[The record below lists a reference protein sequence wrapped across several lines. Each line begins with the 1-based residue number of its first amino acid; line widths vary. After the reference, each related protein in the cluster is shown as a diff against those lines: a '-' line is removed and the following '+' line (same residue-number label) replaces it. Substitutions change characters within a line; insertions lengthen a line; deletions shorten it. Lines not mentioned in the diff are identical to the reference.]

1 MSGPELATT
10 IAAALKI
17 LNPPRAPAA
26 EEAERGS
33 REKIPRPSGSPN
45 EARRPWTAQGQ
56 P

>member
-26 EEAERGS
+26 EEAERD
-33 REKIPRPSGSPN
+33 SPMWRISPDHLDEV
-45 EARRPWTAQGQ
+45 EAKGMR
-56 P
+56 